1 MKKLLLLLLTL
12 LTMSSCEV
20 YQEPTLLSLSGEYV
34 ISKITVVSTENTTNS
49 SGTIYN
55 PGSHYVNTYD
65 IFPLD
70 DIQVGFT
77 RWHLDY
83 SVISFFPI
91 QTGGGTTTWQRK
103 YFYSIVGHNN
113 IYDLGYL
120 QFQVNGS
127 VRTFKILDDGVESI
141 TLQTTGLWPY
151 SSSGPNQ
158 IVTLQLTRVGP

>member
-34 ISKITVVSTENTTNS
+34 ISKITVVSTENTTNL

-70 DIQVGFT
+70 DIQ
-77 RWHLDY
+77 
-83 SVISFFPI
+83 
-91 QTGGGTTTWQRK
+91 
-103 YFYSIVGHNN
+103 
-113 IYDLGYL
+113 
-120 QFQVNGS
+120 
-127 VRTFKILDDGVESI
+127 DGI
-141 TLQTTGLWPY
+141 
-151 SSSGPNQ
+151 
-158 IVTLQLTRVGP
+158 